1 MNNRMDGLVDGL
13 MKGWDAAEWMNE
25 CFADIIERLKDR

>member
-1 MNNRMDGLVDGL
+1 LVDGL

-25 CFADIIERLKDR
+25 CFADIIERLKDRW